1 MDKKNSTKFTIQF
14 NPRVSSHLK
23 AIKILNSVQPRSKAQ
38 LIADALLLYNQT
50 LGLIDVSTTD
60 DVIINIPTKTPPKKV
75 KPATTSIEKTF
86 EKDDSITLDDYDDF
100 DDDETND
107 NEYDNVFAQSL
118 MSMGFTES
126 ED

>member
-50 LGLIDVSTTD
+50 LGLIDV
-60 DVIINIPTKTPPKKV
+60 
-75 KPATTSIEKTF
+75 
-86 EKDDSITLDDYDDF
+86 
-100 DDDETND
+100 
-107 NEYDNVFAQSL
+107 
-118 MSMGFTES
+118 
-126 ED
+126 